1 MLEAF
6 IMISA
11 AERQKGWRGKPDAE
25 IEAVRAATIK
35 AALALA
41 KAENDLL
48 RRRILD
54 LEAAAAN
61 RESALR
67 SAHAKAD
74 CEVAVLKEQNKE
86 LQSQNDL
93 THQRVLD
100 LETAVASLENAL
112 RSAQAEADCE
122 VACLKKQTKELQ
134 SQLHQTWNWYNNA
147 ITRAGGLT
155 FKASSLIAKALHPD
169 ATPDEEV
176 RLQAFKA
183 FSAWK
188 SDRDAARRR

>member
-1 MLEAF
+1 MLETF

-11 AERQKGWRGKPDAE
+11 AERQKRWRAKPDAE
-25 IEAVRAATIK
+25 IEAARAATIK

-48 RRRILD
+48 RRRILE
-54 LEAAAAN
+54 LEAAVAN
-61 RESALR
+61 RKSALR

-93 THQRVLD
+93 MRQRLLD
-100 LETAVASLENAL
+100 LETAVASLENA
-112 RSAQAEADCE
+112 RTEADYE
-122 VACLKKQTKELQ
+122 VACLEKQTKELQ
-134 SQLHQTWNWYNNA
+134 SQLHQTRNWYNNQ
-147 ITRAGGLT
+147 ITRADGLT

-188 SDRDAARRR
+188 SDRNAARRR

>member
-1 MLEAF
+1 MLETF

-11 AERQKGWRGKPDAE
+11 AERRKPWRGKPDAE
-25 IEAVRAATIK
+25 IEAVRAATIN

-41 KAENDLL
+41 RAENGLL

-54 LEAAAAN
+54 LEAAVAN

-74 CEVAVLKEQNKE
+74 CELAVLKEQNKE

-93 THQRVLD
+93 MRQRVLD
-100 LETAVASLENAL
+100 LETAIASWESTL
-112 RSAQAEADCE
+112 RSARIKADRE
-122 VACLKKQTKELQ
+122 VACLKKQNKELQ

-169 ATPDEEV
+169 ATPDEEA

>member
-1 MLEAF
+1 
-6 IMISA
+6 MISA
-11 AERQKGWRGKPDAE
+11 AEQQKRWRGKPDAE

-41 KAENDLL
+41 EAENDLL

-54 LEAAAAN
+54 LEAAIA
-61 RESALR
+61 ALR

-74 CEVAVLKEQNKE
+74 CEVA
-86 LQSQNDL
+86 
-93 THQRVLD
+93 
-100 LETAVASLENAL
+100 
-112 RSAQAEADCE
+112 
-122 VACLKKQTKELQ
+122 CLKKQNKELQ
-134 SQLHQTWNWYNNA
+134 SQLHQTWNWYNNE
-147 ITRAGGLT
+147 ITRAGRLT

-169 ATPDEEV
+169 ATPNEEV

-188 SDRDAARRR
+188 SDRDAALRR

>member
-1 MLEAF
+1 M
-6 IMISA
+6 MSA
-11 AERQKGWRGKPDAE
+11 AERQKLWHAKPAAE
-25 IEAVRAATIK
+25 IEAVRAATTK

-41 KAENDLL
+41 QAENNVS
-48 RRRILD
+48 RQRILG
-54 LEAAAAN
+54 LEAAVASQ
-61 RESALR
+61 EM
-67 SAHAKAD
+67 AHTMAD
-74 CEVAVLKEQNKE
+74 CEVAFLKEQNKE

-93 THQRVLD
+93 LRQRILD
-100 LETAVASLENAL
+100 LETAIASWESTL
-112 RSAQAEADCE
+112 RSARINADWE
-122 VACLKKQTKELQ
+122 VACLKKQNKEMQ

-188 SDRDAARRR
+188 SDRDAAQRR

>member
-1 MLEAF
+1 MLETF
-6 IMISA
+6 TMISA
-11 AERQKGWRGKPDAE
+11 AERQKRWRGKPDAE

-54 LEAAAAN
+54 LEAAVAN

-67 SAHAKAD
+67 AAHAKAD
-74 CEVAVLKEQNKE
+74 CEAAVLKEQNKE
-86 LQSQNDL
+86 LQFQNDL
-93 THQRVLD
+93 MRQRVLD
-100 LETAVASLENAL
+100 LETAVASLESAL
-112 RSAQAEADCE
+112 KSAQTEADCE
-122 VACLKKQTKELQ
+122 VACLKKQTQELQ
-134 SQLHQTWNWYNNA
+134 SQLHQTRNWYNNQ

-176 RLQAFKA
+176 RVQAFKA

-188 SDRDAARRR
+188 SDRDAARRL

>member
-1 MLEAF
+1 M
-6 IMISA
+6 MSA
-11 AERQKGWRGKPDAE
+11 SERQKCWRAKPDAE
-25 IEAVRAATIK
+25 IEALRVTTTK
-35 AALALA
+35 AALTLA
-41 KAENDLL
+41 QAENDLL
-48 RRRILD
+48 HQRILD
-54 LEAAAAN
+54 LEAAVASQEIAH
-61 RESALR
+61 R

-74 CEVAVLKEQNKE
+74 CEVAFLKEENKE

-93 THQRVLD
+93 LRQRILD
-100 LETAVASLENAL
+100 LETAIAGWESTL
-112 RSAQAEADCE
+112 RSARIKADCE
-122 VACLKKQTKELQ
+122 VDCLKKQNNELQ

-147 ITRAGGLT
+147 TTRAGGLT